1 MSLGGAGA
9 PAVISRSVCC
19 CNADLSA
26 PRHSMIAKL
35 GQRFNAAGIGSAA
48 RVLLRDRSLMLP
60 HVHVPDISW
69 IDWRALKER
78 GFAGVVFDKD
88 NTLTA
93 PYVATVW
100 PTLGES
106 LEECR
111 KCFGENV
118 ALLSNSA
125 GLYQFDPAGVEAD
138 ALEKSLGISVIRHGS
153 KKPAGNADA
162 LKKRFGC
169 DASLLVMVGDRH
181 LTDVVYGNK
190 NGLLTISTEPLT
202 LKGEPFIVTRV
213 RRFEDAMLRRWKSS
227 GLKPPPHSLHTTEF
241 DFIKDPGCW

>member
-169 DASLLVMVGDRH
+169 DASLLVMVGRRSPPYRRRVWQQEWTAHDFYRASH
-181 LTDVVYGNK
+181 AQRRAFHRDQ
-190 NGLLTISTEPLT
+190 SPE
-202 LKGEPFIVTRV
+202 V
-213 RRFEDAMLRRWKSS
+213 RRCDAAKMEVQRIEAAA
-227 GLKPPPHSLHTTEF
+227 SLAAHY
-241 DFIKDPGCW
+241 GV